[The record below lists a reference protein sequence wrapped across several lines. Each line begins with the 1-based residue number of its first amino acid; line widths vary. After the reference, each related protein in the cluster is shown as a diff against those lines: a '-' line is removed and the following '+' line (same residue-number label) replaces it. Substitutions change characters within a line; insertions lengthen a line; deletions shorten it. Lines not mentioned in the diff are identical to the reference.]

1 MSLRAPRRLTGD
13 GGAPGAACRLRTVP
27 SGGPQPARDPSGG
40 VRAGQRPGVR
50 GRLTEV
56 EERFRREGNAWFTIN
71 CTDPA
76 KAVPDLYSHTT
87 NPGATSWF
95 KRSAVHL
102 LERVEGYLE
111 LLHLHGV
118 DYEVVRLARPGR
130 IIYEDDDQIVVVP
143 WEAVNCPACQSTQQL
158 EPIEHR

>member
-1 MSLRAPRRLTGD
+1 VQHAGYVRFRAV
-13 GGAPGAACRLRTVP
+13 APNRHGI
-27 SGGPQPARDPSGG
+27 
-40 VRAGQRPGVR
+40 RPGVFALVNGLASE

-95 KRSAVHL
+95 KRSALHL

-143 WEAVNCPACQSTQQL
+143 WEAVNCPACQPTQQL
-158 EPIEHR
+158 EPIQHR